1 MTVWP
6 EHTSVSRRENTM
18 RSSCKPDRYF
28 PRSAVEA
35 ASNRPGW
42 SELAGEKNTVFLNV
56 MRSNITATPLP
67 WFGTGYL
74 YLHSAYVFIKGMLG
88 ESWRKQELGRLT
100 AAVWLLAAG
109 LLRRLLAVTGLH
121 CACVCQITTIQVLL
135 SNEYNFLKLIIHGFA
150 SVMILIFSVQMWQIV
165 ISLMTPQTKQFNATD
180 RVGLY

>member
-6 EHTSVSRRENTM
+6 QHTSVSRRENTM

-42 SELAGEKNTVFLNV
+42 SELGGEKNTVFLNV
-56 MRSNITATPLP
+56 MRLYITATHLP

-74 YLHSAYVFIKGMLG
+74 YLHSAYVLMKGMLG

-100 AAVWLLAAG
+100 AAVGGCSLSLGCTA
-109 LLRRLLAVTGLH
+109 H
-121 CACVCQITTIQVLL
+121 ACVRSPRYKCSSAMNTISWNSLFMVLP
-135 SNEYNFLKLIIHGFA
+135 A
-150 SVMILIFSVQMWQIV
+150 
-165 ISLMTPQTKQFNATD
+165 
-180 RVGLY
+180 